1 MTASEWLLSVKDLAR
16 RLNRESRNDIPRE
29 AGPAQQAPASNK

>member
-16 RLNRESRNDIPRE
+16 RLNRESLNDHPKG
-29 AGPAQQAPASNK
+29 GPVKAPGNIR